1 MSRFR
6 QGWELTKKS
15 WALLRSNKQLFRF
28 PIYGALASL
37 AVVIVLVGPGIYL
50 IDDGER
56 VVGGLIT
63 AVGLY
68 GSSFIAIYFGV
79 ALAATADAIFHGREA
94 TISDGFAVA
103 RGRIGAIA
111 GWAALSALV
120 GVIIALLQR
129 GGSIGEVI
137 AASLVGAAWSLI
149 TFMAVPVITFEAT
162 GPWTTLKRSA
172 TLFKERWAGQVTGN
186 VAIGGIVM
194 LAGVLPAILLIGIG
208 VYAWTSDDG
217 GGSLAGGAVIV
228 IVGVALLAVS
238 MLVVQALRGVFGV
251 ALYRYATSGEVPSGY
266 SQAELESAVRVRGA
280 R

>member
-1 MSRFR
+1 MTRFR

-15 WALLRSNKQLFRF
+15 WAMLRSNRQLFRF

-37 AVVIVLVGPGIYL
+37 AVVIVLVGPGLYL
-50 IDDGER
+50 IDDGDR
-56 VVGGLIT
+56 VVGGLLT
-63 AVGLY
+63 AIGLY

-94 TISDGFAVA
+94 TIADGFAVA
-103 RGRIGAIA
+103 RQRVRAIA
-111 GWAALSALV
+111 GWAALAALV
-120 GVIIALLQR
+120 GVLISLLQR

-137 AASLVGAAWSLI
+137 AGTLVGAAWSLI
-149 TFMAVPVITFEAT
+149 TFMAVPVITFEGT

-186 VAIGGIVM
+186 VAIGGIVF
-194 LAGVLPAILLIGIG
+194 LVGVLPAIALIGIG
-208 VYAWTSDDG
+208 VYAWTSNDG

-228 IVGVALLAVS
+228 GFGVALLAVS

-251 ALYRYATSGEVPSGY
+251 ALYRFASTGEVPAGY
-266 SQAELESAVRVRGA
+266 SRAELESAVRARG